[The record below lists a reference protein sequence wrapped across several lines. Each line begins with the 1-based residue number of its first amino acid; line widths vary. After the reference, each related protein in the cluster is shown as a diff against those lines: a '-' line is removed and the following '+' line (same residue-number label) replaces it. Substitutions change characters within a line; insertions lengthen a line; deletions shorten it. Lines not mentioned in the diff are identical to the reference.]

1 MKNMMLQV
9 KNANVSHRRS
19 FLVAGLLAFA
29 VLAALAEPADCG
41 TNLQWE
47 FDSSTGQLT
56 FTSPDSTQRATMSY
70 TIEEGVPWAEHC
82 TDITTVV
89 LPDSLTNIAPMAF
102 CGCMALTTVT
112 LPDSLTSVGTQ
123 AFSGC
128 TALANVSLGNV
139 KKIAT
144 YAFSGCAGLEAI
156 SLPESLDSIDSYAF
170 QNCSSLAMIDCLPVT
185 PPALSTNAVFAGC
198 AENFKICVP
207 AASLA
212 IYQSND
218 NNWGHLYSAHISD
231 CTSPPTDIEE
241 TIVNRKSS
249 NRKFMK
255 DGHLFILRDGKTYS
269 AQGVPVDSNK

>member
-9 KNANVSHRRS
+9 KNYNLSLRRS
-19 FLVAGLLAFA
+19 FLIAGLLAFA
-29 VLAALAEPADCG
+29 VLSAYAQPADCG

-47 FDSSTGQLT
+47 FESATGRLI
-56 FTSPDSTQRATMSY
+56 FTSPEPTQRATMSY
-70 TIEEGVPWAEHC
+70 GEVPWAEDS
-82 TDITTVV
+82 TAITSIV

-102 CGCMALTTVT
+102 SGCTALTAVT

-139 KKIAT
+139 KSIAA

-156 SLPESLDSIDSYAF
+156 SLPASLESIDSYAF
-170 QNCSSLAMIDCLPVT
+170 HGCSSLALIECLPVT
-185 PPALSTNAVFAGC
+185 PPALSENAVFADC
-198 AENFKICVP
+198 AENFMICVP

-218 NNWGHLYSAHISD
+218 NNWGHFYSAHISD
-231 CTSPPTDIEE
+231 CTSPPTDLEE
-241 TIVNRKSS
+241 SIVQSS
-249 NRKFMK
+249 NPQILKSIK
-255 DGHLFILRDGKTYS
+255 EGHLFILRDGKTYTID
-269 AQGVPVDSNK
+269 GRPVK